1 MDLDKCEPN
10 HWAVILSGL
19 GLLHLIFEY
28 WLGKTTKT
36 KANSTLELVII
47 AAAIVVA
54 FLWKVKK

>member
-1 MDLDKCEPN
+1 MNECEPN

-19 GLLHLIFEY
+19 GLLHLVFEY

-36 KANSTLELVII
+36 KANSTIELVLI
-47 AAAIVVA
+47 AAVTVTA